1 MLTDKQM
8 DAALAVFQQR
18 MQAVTDFYYRRM
30 GEHIR
35 TIGQLAPS
43 DVHRLQQLRRMDAN
57 LRDVKRRLARA
68 AGLNLKDL
76 ETVLQAAAQVDD
88 RVAKKILGVSDAS
101 VALRNN
107 VPLQRA
113 LQAQY
118 AETAGRLNNLS
129 NTTVDRD
136 PYRRAVDAAVTAA
149 QSGAEDYESAIRRT
163 LRQAGEMGLRVRESG
178 TSAVEYASGH
188 TRRVDTAVRMNVLD
202 AMRRMNQRVMEEVGK
217 QFGADGVEIDA
228 HMLCAEDHL
237 PYQGLQFTNEE
248 FEDIQ
253 GSLPRPF
260 GEWNCRHTWAPII
273 MGLSPRAYTDDDL
286 ARFERYS
293 TEPVTIDGTTKTRY
307 EWSQAMRRME
317 TAIREK
323 KDTATLA
330 AAAGDDQL
338 RRQCQGSIS
347 AMVKEY
353 ERLSDRTG
361 LGPDFRRTYVAGFR
375 DAKTEKPPTPGA
387 SDAVRNTHT
396 TVYYDPTATYAI
408 KLSGYSSVVNDGLS
422 AATKDLAIKGTETGN
437 EHMYLVNLRT
447 GNRDFYETNENPGS
461 VGYQFRQYLNEH
473 PGETFAFVHN
483 HNTDGSLSE
492 TDMQTLLNY
501 VQIPVMI
508 AVRNDGVIYA
518 AERKGNVLGTGFFDD
533 LYADDLKVL
542 QKQLKDGTITPAQRT
557 MMRESIIV
565 DNLLR
570 DYTKGGR
577 LIEYDTRQRQ

>member
-136 PYRRAVDAAVTAA
+136 PYRRAVDAAVTAV

-163 LRQAGEMGLRVRESG
+163 LRQAGEMGLRVRDTG
-178 TSAVEYASGH
+178 TRAVEYESGH

-260 GEWNCRHTWAPII
+260 GEWNCRHTWHPII
-273 MGLSPRAYTDDDL
+273 MGVSPRAYTDDDL

-330 AAAGDDQL
+330 AAAGDDAL

-375 DAKTEKPPTPGA
+375 DAKNEPLTVETNSSIMLTDSSRNWHRITQESIDSVPRFDEFDSPEA
-387 SDAVRNTHT
+387 NEAVRKACIEILGDLISDNPRREETISLPVSKLDDYLHNRLNMDDIKKKGGT
-396 TVYYDPTATYAI
+396 GDGNGKVKIIDLREPYIAI
-408 KLSGYSSVVNDGLS
+408 HN
-422 AATKDLAIKGTETGN
+422 
-437 EHMYLVNLRT
+437 
-447 GNRDFYETNENPGS
+447 
-461 VGYQFRQYLNEH
+461 H
-473 PGETFAFVHN
+473 PSNETFSFNDVDKLGEYPNCMGIVVIGNNGQCAYSLTK
-483 HNTDGSLSE
+483 TDSYDYIGFIKYRL
-492 TDMQTLLNY
+492 
-501 VQIPVMI
+501 
-508 AVRNDGVIYA
+508 GVDQSRIQYRA
-518 AERKGNVLGTGFFDD
+518 KDKNLEE
-533 LYADDLKVL
+533 LKVYG
-542 QKQLKDGTITPAQRT
+542 LKYIARRP
-557 MMRESIIV
+557 
-565 DNLLR
+565 
-570 DYTKGGR
+570 
-577 LIEYDTRQRQ
+577 